1 MVLLVS
7 LVGYRL
13 GAECSEE
20 ARKTRAA
27 RAVPAVDIN
36 LNSDGGVPIATKV
49 SISYQ
54 HIVKCDIVGILPTF
68 SGIWLGDLK

>member
-13 GAECSEE
+13 GADCSEE

-49 SISYQ
+49 SIAYQ
-54 HIVKCDIVGILPTF
+54 HIVKCDIVGIHRY
-68 SGIWLGDLK
+68 